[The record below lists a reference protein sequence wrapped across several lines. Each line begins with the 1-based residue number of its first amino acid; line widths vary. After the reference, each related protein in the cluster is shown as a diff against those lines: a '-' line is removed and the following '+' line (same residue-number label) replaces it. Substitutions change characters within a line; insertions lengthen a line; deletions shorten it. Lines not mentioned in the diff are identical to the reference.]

1 MIITVKENDTLFS
14 LSQQYGIP
22 VYKIASDNGF
32 GENQNLVVGQNLI
45 IRKAKDAF
53 VAYENT
59 TVFEISNQFDINQ
72 KQIFKNN
79 YFLKGLQN
87 VPKDS
92 FVVIEYENIP
102 KTEKIIGGYAYDF
115 MDENELSRTINYLT
129 YVMPFTYGFDENGN
143 LINADD
149 EKILQLAKK
158 SNVKPIMHVS
168 TLTQDGVFDSNLPSY
183 IFSDEN
189 ARANLI
195 QNIID
200 VVNKKGYYG
209 VDVDFEFL
217 KADDKENYVEFT
229 RILADKL
236 HEQNKI
242 LIIALP
248 PKTSAEQTGALVD
261 GIDYKLLGKNADY
274 LLLMTYEWGYR
285 FGPPLAIA
293 PINQV
298 RRVVEYAINEID
310 NKKLLLGI
318 PNYGYD
324 WTLPYEKGFSD
335 APSIS
340 PVEAVN
346 IARKKGVE
354 IQFYELSQAPFFN
367 YKDELSRT
375 HTVWFEDP
383 KSYKAKT
390 DLIKEYDMAG
400 GFVWELLRDNPA
412 GFVTLDSQLEIE

>member
-102 KTEKIIGGYAYDF
+102 KSEKIIGGYAYDF

-354 IQFYELSQAPFFN
+354 IQFDELSQAPFFN